1 MRREEN
7 NNLTWERL
15 TCLHSTHLLGV
26 FTFIISSMCDFSVS
40 SCEAIMKN
48 VEGSGD
54 VIAEIEIYE
63 RESFTFV
70 FREID

>member
-1 MRREEN
+1 
-7 NNLTWERL
+7 
-15 TCLHSTHLLGV
+15 
-26 FTFIISSMCDFSVS
+26 
-40 SCEAIMKN
+40 MKN

>member
-1 MRREEN
+1 
-7 NNLTWERL
+7 
-15 TCLHSTHLLGV
+15 
-26 FTFIISSMCDFSVS
+26 MCDFSVS